1 MRIFLIYP
9 LYILYFLAF
18 IVCAYPTKNL
28 AADTANDPFERTNR
42 AIFEFNNT
50 LDDNFFK
57 PVAKAWREIPD
68 FPRKPLSNLATTAKT
83 PVSNISPIA
92 EAKLQ
97 SKVYFMW

>member
-1 MRIFLIYP
+1 MRIFLNNP
-9 LYILYFLAF
+9 LYILCLLIAF

-28 AADTANDPFERTNR
+28 AADTENDPFERTNR

-68 FPRKPLSNLATTAKT
+68 FP
-83 PVSNISPIA
+83 
-92 EAKLQ
+92 
-97 SKVYFMW
+97 